1 MSCYCP
7 ICEDF
12 VQLVEGSEAMSRREI
27 YRRTKGYSIYGVVNV
42 KIFSAA
48 VILMVIAFGL
58 KNPQLI
64 LDSDTLCIFALCGAA
79 ALFWILR
86 YWKHWLDIFK
96 KDLVLFE
103 GEVFSEGKVP
113 GSNAESPWENW
124 RLTEKGTDA
133 PRHFVICLRQ
143 MKKQYQN
150 NALIPDMCRGP
161 VSFFY
166 LKRTKCIVDIVSIST
181 PEPDTRSKHA
191 QKKARRKAQHQ

>member
-1 MSCYCP
+1 
-7 ICEDF
+7 
-12 VQLVEGSEAMSRREI
+12 MSRREI

-64 LDSDTLCIFALCGAA
+64 LDSDMLCIFALCGAA

-113 GSNAESPWENW
+113 GSNAESPLGKLAAYRKGNG
-124 RLTEKGTDA
+124 RTAAFCYLFTADEKAISKQCFDPGYVLRA
-133 PRHFVICLRQ
+133 GFVFLSKADE
-143 MKKQYQN
+143 MY
-150 NALIPDMCRGP
+150 CRYCEY
-161 VSFFY
+161 F
-166 LKRTKCIVDIVSIST
+166 
-181 PEPDTRSKHA
+181 HA
-191 QKKARRKAQHQ
+191 

>member
-103 GEVFSEGKVP
+103 GEVFQRAKCP
-113 GSNAESPWENW
+113 N
-124 RLTEKGTDA
+124 
-133 PRHFVICLRQ
+133 Q
-143 MKKQYQN
+143 M
-150 NALIPDMCRGP
+150 
-161 VSFFY
+161 
-166 LKRTKCIVDIVSIST
+166 
-181 PEPDTRSKHA
+181 
-191 QKKARRKAQHQ
+191 RKALGKIGGLQKRERTHRGILLFVYGR